1 MGLQLDFEKILKTS
15 DISQNEVDTKRSY
28 LNKFIESGFPNRKQE
43 NWKFLDISQIIK
55 KNIGDLSYFND
66 YSIPHKIDPSIFVDG
81 LEHNKIIFINGR
93 IEKIDFNYEDQNKI
107 QISDEIEKKITFDNK
122 NSLIDLN
129 NAFTNKVFKVL
140 IKKNYSLNKPLIIY
154 HSTNKKIKSKNINLR
169 LDFELEENSSI
180 RIIDFFIDN
189 SDKNFTNILYN
200 FDLKKDSILKNY
212 KIDKLK

>member
-1 MGLQLDFEKILKTS
+1 MIILYQIKL
-15 DISQNEVDTKRSY
+15 IS
-28 LNKFIESGFPNRKQE
+28 
-43 NWKFLDISQIIK
+43 
-55 KNIGDLSYFND
+55 
-66 YSIPHKIDPSIFVDG
+66 SIFVDG

-107 QISDEIEKKITFDNK
+107 QISDEIEKKITFDNE

-140 IKKNYSLNKPLIIY
+140 VKKNYSLNKPLIIY
-154 HSTNKKIKSKNINLR
+154 HSTNEKIKSKNINLR

-200 FDLKKDSILKNY
+200 FDLKKILSL
-212 KIDKLK
+212 KIIKLISLIMII

>member
-1 MGLQLDFEKILKTS
+1 MTEQLQLDFEKILKTS

-55 KNIGDLSYFND
+55 KNIGDLSFFND
-66 YSIPHKIDPSIFVDG
+66 YSIPNKIDPSIFVDG

-107 QISDEIEKKITFDNK
+107 QISDEIEKKIMFDNE

-140 IKKNYSLNKPLIIY
+140 VKKNYSLNKPLIIY
-154 HSTNKKIKSKNINLR
+154 H
-169 LDFELEENSSI
+169 
-180 RIIDFFIDN
+180 
-189 SDKNFTNILYN
+189 
-200 FDLKKDSILKNY
+200 
-212 KIDKLK
+212 